1 MNITN
6 PTNFG
11 IPGLTLTTSNA
22 EGTGNAIRT
31 GASILTYDTTLPASV
46 AASGSAGD
54 SSTAARRNHVHPGV
68 GGAGTV
74 VDEAITR
81 FNGTGGSAIQGYSSL
96 SPTISDAGIISLTS
110 GALKWPATAISSA
123 DANTLDDYEEGTWTP
138 ALADATLNGS
148 GEGQGYSLQKGFY
161 QRVGNWVTFIGWLT
175 VTNKGS
181 LTAGEQANI
190 VGLPFASSSTA
201 SAQSATVVIGD
212 GGGWAFGGAGQSP
225 TGAIPVGGKSHF
237 YLKLWD
243 ATTGVTTLTIA
254 ETTAS
259 LDFIFSGNYMA

>member
-1 MNITN
+1 MLAFDGSN
-6 PTNFG
+6 PAAV
-11 IPGLTLTTSNA
+11 SN
-22 EGTGNAIRT
+22 
-31 GASILTYDTTLPASV
+31 SPAV
-46 AASGSAGD
+46 GSATV
-54 SSTAARRNHVHPGV
+54 SSRRDHVH
-68 GGAGTV
+68 AGTFY
-74 VDEAITR
+74 E
-81 FNGTGGSAIQGYSSL
+81 QGV
-96 SPTISDAGIISLTS
+96 
-110 GALKWPATAISSA
+110 
-123 DANTLDDYEEGTWTP
+123 WTP

-190 VGLPFASSSTA
+190 VGLPYASSSTA

-212 GGGWAFGGAGQSP
+212 GGGWALAAAGQSV

-259 LDFIFSGNYMA
+259 LDFIFSGNYLAA